1 MISMVWTPT
10 RRSLSLLNNRRS
22 FGACPQRQAP
32 FFIAEDFMAGP
43 ASDLSRALAR
53 NAEAVCRHYL
63 GAGHREGRYW
73 IAGDA
78 LGSPGRSLYVR
89 LKGDDHGKGAAGKW
103 TDAATG
109 EHGDLLDLIGLNCGH
124 RALAETIEEA
134 RTFLSLPRVLP
145 DFDPDEPRPPAGSR
159 KTARRLFAAS
169 KPVAHTLAET
179 FLRHRAIAGMR
190 SERWLRFHPRCW
202 YRANDDDA
210 PDTPNAFP
218 ALIAAVTDLDG
229 TITGVHRT
237 WLNAEGNDKAP
248 VATPRRAMGDL
259 LQHGVRF
266 GTSGPVMVAGE
277 GIETM
282 LSLRMAVPPLAMIA
296 GLSAPHLAATAFPT
310 ELQRLYVARDDDP
323 AGANAVATLKE
334 RTHAA
339 GIAMIVLEPQLDDFN
354 ADLRQMGLD
363 RLRAHL
369 AGQFVP
375 EDRSRFLLSTD

>member
-1 MISMVWTPT
+1 LPFL
-10 RRSLSLLNNRRS
+10 RGLSAAA
-22 FGACPQRQAP
+22 GPI
-32 FFIAEDFMAGP
+32 FIAEDFMFGP

-63 GAGHREGRYW
+63 WSGRREGRYW
-73 IAGDA
+73 IVGDA

-103 TDAATG
+103 TDAATH

-124 RALAETIEEA
+124 RSLAETIEEA
-134 RTFLSLPRVLP
+134 RTFLALPREVP

-159 KTARRLFAAS
+159 KAARRLFAAS

-179 FLRHRAIAGMR
+179 YLRHRAITKIR
-190 SERWLRFHPRCW
+190 SERWLRFHSRCW
-202 YRANDDDA
+202 YRANEDDA

-237 WLNAEGNDKAP
+237 WLDAVDTDKAP

-259 LQHGVRF
+259 LGHGVRF
-266 GTSGPVMVAGE
+266 GISGPVMIAGE

-282 LSLRMAVPPLAMIA
+282 LSLRMAIPQLAMIA
-296 GLSAPHLAATAFPT
+296 GLSAPHLAAIAFPP

-323 AGANAVATLKE
+323 AGANAVTTLID

-339 GIAMIVLEPQLDDFN
+339 GMAMIVLEPQLDDFN
-354 ADLRQMGLD
+354 ADLRLLGLD

-369 AGQFVP
+369 ARQLIP
-375 EDRSRFLLSTD
+375 EDAERFLVSAG

>member
-1 MISMVWTPT
+1 MS
-10 RRSLSLLNNRRS
+10 
-22 FGACPQRQAP
+22 
-32 FFIAEDFMAGP
+32 GP

-53 NAEAVCRHYL
+53 NAESVCRHYL
-63 GAGHREGRYW
+63 GAGRREGRYW

-103 TDAATG
+103 TDAATH
-109 EHGDLLDLIGLNCGH
+109 EHGDLLDLISLNCGH
-124 RALAETIEEA
+124 RSLAETIEEA
-134 RTFLSLPRVLP
+134 RTFLSLPRELP

-159 KTARRLFAAS
+159 NAARRLFAAS
-169 KPVAHTLAET
+169 KPIARTLAENY
-179 FLRHRAIAGMR
+179 LRHRAISGMR

-202 YRANDDDA
+202 YRPSEDDA
-210 PDTPNAFP
+210 PDTPHALP

-237 WLNAEGNDKAP
+237 WLDAEGTDKAP
-248 VATPRRAMGDL
+248 VATPRRVMGDL
-259 LQHGVRF
+259 LGHGVRL

-282 LSLRMAVPPLAMIA
+282 LSLRMAVPSLAMIA
-296 GLSAPHLAATAFPT
+296 GLSAPHLAAIAFPR

-323 AGANAVATLKE
+323 AGAHAVATLAE

-339 GIAMIVLEPQLDDFN
+339 GIAMIVLEPHCDDFN
-354 ADLRQMGLD
+354 ADLRLLGLD

-369 AGQFVP
+369 GRQLVP
-375 EDRSRFLLSTD
+375 VDRARCLLSTG

>member
-1 MISMVWTPT
+1 
-10 RRSLSLLNNRRS
+10 
-22 FGACPQRQAP
+22 
-32 FFIAEDFMAGP
+32 MAGL
-43 ASDLSRALAR
+43 ASDLSRCLAR

-89 LKGDDHGKGAAGKW
+89 LKGGDHGKGAAGKW

-109 EHGDLLDLIGLNCGH
+109 EHGDLLDLISLNCGH
-124 RALAETIEEA
+124 HSLAETIEEA
-134 RTFLSLPRVLP
+134 RIFLSLPRALP
-145 DFDPDEPRPPAGSR
+145 DFGRQEPRPPAGSR
-159 KTARRLFAAS
+159 KAARRLFAAS
-169 KPVAHTLAET
+169 KPIARTLAET
-179 FLRHRAIAGMR
+179 YLRNRAITSMR

-202 YRANDDDA
+202 YRANEDDA
-210 PDTPNAFP
+210 PDTPNGFP

-237 WLNAEGNDKAP
+237 WIDAMGTDKAP

-259 LQHGVRF
+259 LGYGVRF
-266 GTSGPVMVAGE
+266 GSSGPVMVAGE

-296 GLSAPHLAATAFPT
+296 GLSAPHLAAIAFPP

-323 AGANAVATLKE
+323 AGAHAVTTLTE
-334 RTHAA
+334 RTDAA

-354 ADLRQMGLD
+354 ADLRLLGLD

-369 AGQFVP
+369 APQILP
-375 EDRSRFLLSTD
+375 EDRARFLLSTG

>member
-1 MISMVWTPT
+1 
-10 RRSLSLLNNRRS
+10 
-22 FGACPQRQAP
+22 
-32 FFIAEDFMAGP
+32 MAGP

-53 NAEAVCRHYL
+53 NAESVCRHYL
-63 GAGHREGRYW
+63 GAGRREGRYW

-134 RTFLSLPRVLP
+134 RTFLSLPREVP
-145 DFDPDEPRPPAGSR
+145 DFDLQEPRPPAGSR
-159 KTARRLFAAS
+159 KASRRLFAAS
-169 KPVAHTLAET
+169 KLIGRTLVET
-179 FLRHRAIAGMR
+179 YFRQRGITGMR

-202 YRANDDDA
+202 YRSNEDDG

-237 WLNAEGNDKAP
+237 WLNADGIDKAP

-259 LQHGVRF
+259 LGHGVRF

-296 GLSAPHLAATAFPT
+296 GLSAPHLAAIAFPR

-323 AGANAVATLKE
+323 AGAHAVATLAE
-334 RTHAA
+334 RTGAA
-339 GIAMIVLEPQLDDFN
+339 GIAMIVLEPHRDDFN
-354 ADLRQMGLD
+354 ADVRLLGLD
-363 RLRAHL
+363 RFHAHL
-369 AGQFVP
+369 ARQLVP
-375 EDRSRFLLSTD
+375 EDRARCLVSVG

>member
-1 MISMVWTPT
+1 
-10 RRSLSLLNNRRS
+10 
-22 FGACPQRQAP
+22 
-32 FFIAEDFMAGP
+32 MAGP

-63 GAGHREGRYW
+63 GAGRREGRYW

-89 LKGDDHGKGAAGKW
+89 LKGGDHGKGAAGKW

-124 RALAETIEEA
+124 RTLAETVEEA
-134 RTFLSLPRVLP
+134 RIFLSLPRALP
-145 DFDPDEPRPPAGSR
+145 DFDPDEPRPPAGSLW
-159 KTARRLFAAS
+159 ASRRLFAAS
-169 KPVAHTLAET
+169 KPIATTLAE
-179 FLRHRAIAGMR
+179 FYLRHRAITGIR

-202 YRANDDDA
+202 YRPNEDDG
-210 PDTPNAFP
+210 PHTPHAFP
-218 ALIAAVTDLDG
+218 ALIAAVTDIDG

-237 WLNAEGNDKAP
+237 WLDAESADKAP

-259 LQHGVRF
+259 LGHGVRF
-266 GTSGPVMVAGE
+266 GTSGLVMAAGE

-282 LSLRMAVPPLAMIA
+282 LSLRNTMPSLSMIS
-296 GLSAPHLAATAFPT
+296 GLSAAHLAAITFPP

-323 AGANAVATLKE
+323 AGAHAVTTLAERTNAV
-334 RTHAA
+334 

-354 ADLRQMGLD
+354 ADLRLLGLD
-363 RLRAHL
+363 RLRTHL
-369 AGQFVP
+369 ACQLIP
-375 EDRSRFLLSTD
+375 EDAERFLVSAG

>member
-1 MISMVWTPT
+1 MT
-10 RRSLSLLNNRRS
+10 
-22 FGACPQRQAP
+22 
-32 FFIAEDFMAGP
+32 GP

-63 GAGHREGRYW
+63 GAGRREGRYW

-134 RTFLSLPRVLP
+134 RIFLSLPRELP
-145 DFDPDEPRPPAGSR
+145 DLDREEPRRPAGSR
-159 KTARRLFAAS
+159 KAARRLFAAS
-169 KPVAHTLAET
+169 KPIAHTLAET
-179 FLRHRAIAGMR
+179 YLRHRAITGMR
-190 SERWLRFHPRCW
+190 SERRLRFHSRCR
-202 YRANDDDA
+202 YRTNEGDA
-210 PDTPNAFP
+210 LDTPNAFP

-237 WLNAEGNDKAP
+237 WLDSEGTNKAS

-259 LQHGVRF
+259 LGHGVRF
-266 GTSGPVMVAGE
+266 GTSGPVMIAGE
-277 GIETM
+277 GIETI
-282 LSLRMAVPPLAMIA
+282 LSLRMAVPRLAMIA
-296 GLSAPHLAATAFPT
+296 GLSAPHLAATAFPP

-323 AGANAVATLKE
+323 AGTHAVATLAE
-334 RTHAA
+334 RTHAV
-339 GIAMIVLEPQLDDFN
+339 GITMIVLEPQLDDFN

-369 AGQFVP
+369 ARQFAP
-375 EDRSRFLLSTD
+375 EDRARFLLSMG